1 VSIIPYKGVS
11 SDSKRDVRPP
21 MSELDCLLDLYIGS
35 WQIRKKRMK
44 TLISKVIDAMRP
56 RAHWYQDQVLTDE
69 LERELMKAYAGTGFR
84 GRHYRL

>member
-1 VSIIPYKGVS
+1 
-11 SDSKRDVRPP
+11 
-21 MSELDCLLDLYIGS
+21 
-35 WQIRKKRMK
+35 MK

-56 RAHWYQDQVLTDE
+56 RAHYYRDQVLTDE